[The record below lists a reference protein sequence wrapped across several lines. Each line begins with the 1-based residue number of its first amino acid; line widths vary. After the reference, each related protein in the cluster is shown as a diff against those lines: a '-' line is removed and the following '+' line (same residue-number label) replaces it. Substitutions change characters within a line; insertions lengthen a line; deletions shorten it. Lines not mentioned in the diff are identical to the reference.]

1 MDASS
6 IDVSNF
12 LAART
17 EEILAAAAAAIARRH
32 LDHYERLGRDE
43 TARRLRELL
52 DRVIEAAHSRHLSA
66 ILGYAERVG
75 TERYDSGFELVEVLS
90 AFNLLE
96 EAIWRAIL
104 DGCPATAHGAA
115 LGVVATILGAAK
127 DRLAS
132 TYLSRAT
139 ERHVPTLDLTA
150 LFGGTQNTGGG
161 ANGH

>member
-1 MDASS
+1 MDAGS
-6 IDVSNF
+6 IDLGTF
-12 LAART
+12 LAARA
-17 EEILAAAAAAIARRH
+17 EEIVAAAAAAVARRH

-52 DRVIEAAHSRHLSA
+52 DRVIEAARSRNLST

-75 TERYDSGFELVEVLS
+75 TARYDSGFDFVEVRS

-104 DGCPATAHGAA
+104 DGCPADAHGAA
-115 LGVVATILGAAK
+115 LGAVATILGAAK

-150 LFGGTQNTGGG
+150 LFGGT
-161 ANGH
+161 